1 MVKMEDPNHCSNYFV
16 GAQERIIKKSYIQR
30 IVDYIAM
37 ITGNGKIQNI
47 YIYPDISVEQGSNT
61 LDILSYKD
69 KSGRSKLDINLP
81 TGSKFKYFSKTQDGT
96 EFQAELN
103 LNVSNKNAVQR
114 KGRTEKK
121 KRQTNENVVTRDQ
134 TTCIDKNMQ
143 DNSHPRQ
150 LDNIQSFHDG
160 NLGQSIQFQNAS
172 AGSCRT
178 RKEPAKGSSMAIV
191 YRGEEI
197 RLKSNSIEEIYID
210 QETSLLISLKY
221 SKGNMQRRKTCTLLI
236 CRGKIY
242 SPSAFLQKVQEQGT
256 EEFNQAIYVTAF
268 SETDDYLNIEF
279 MKGISKELAISIA
292 KVIQNNSLEM
302 ELLRLADILRLFE
315 TNDISEQSNPEDSIM
330 GTRKN
335 NDNHLNDI
343 NDNCIQYNG
352 MDAYQG
358 STDRP
363 IQYHVNNNSDNDSHR
378 NKFIEPKT
386 VNVDSNNA
394 VKGLRNN
401 TGLRTQ
407 WTDRSKKKNSK
418 VRTQSKPVRELKIY
432 LQSVEVDFAGLVN
445 EYFEDT
451 MIRQAVYGFCSPD
464 VTRRNKTSFGRP
476 NVPWPSMHP
485 LLPYKLRY
493 LDENEE
499 TSDFHRNPEQHNE
512 AQNDQNTEN
521 IDNFSSDDDTDQY
534 GSCTSEC
541 TEEIDNDNDQDND

>member
-1 MVKMEDPNHCSNYFV
+1 MVKMEDPNHCSNYFA
-16 GAQERIIKKSYIQR
+16 GAQ
-30 IVDYIAM
+30 
-37 ITGNGKIQNI
+37 
-47 YIYPDISVEQGSNT
+47 
-61 LDILSYKD
+61 D

-134 TTCIDKNMQ
+134 TTCIDKNTQ
-143 DNSHPRQ
+143 DNPQFRH
-150 LDNIQSFHDG
+150 LDNFESFLDR

-178 RKEPAKGSSMAIV
+178 RKEQEKVSSMAIA

-197 RLKSNSIEEIYID
+197 SLKSFSTEEIYIY
-210 QETSLLISLKY
+210 QETCLLILLKY
-221 SKGNMQRRKTCTLLI
+221 SKGNMQRRKTCRLFI
-236 CRGKIY
+236 CGDKMY

-256 EEFNQAIYVTAF
+256 EEFNQAIYVMAF
-268 SETDDYLNIEF
+268 SETDGYLNIEF

-315 TNDISEQSNPEDSIM
+315 TNDIFEQRNPEDSIM

-352 MDAYQG
+352 MDAYQR

-363 IQYHVNNNSDNDSHR
+363 IQHHVNNNSDNDALLNDSHR

-386 VNVDSNNA
+386 VNVDNNDT
-394 VKGLRNN
+394 VKGLLNN

-407 WTDRSKKKNSK
+407 WTDRSKMKNSK
-418 VRTQSKPVRELKIY
+418 VKTQSKPVRELKIY

-445 EYFEDT
+445 EYFEDN
-451 MIRQAVYGFCSPD
+451 MIRQAVYGFCSLD
-464 VTRRNKTSFGRP
+464 ETRRNKTSFGRP

-512 AQNDQNTEN
+512 VQNDPNTEN
-521 IDNFSSDDDTDQY
+521 LDNFSSDDDTDQY
-534 GSCTSEC
+534 DSCISEC
-541 TEEIDNDNDQDND
+541 ADEIDSNNDQDDD

>member
-1 MVKMEDPNHCSNYFV
+1 
-16 GAQERIIKKSYIQR
+16 
-30 IVDYIAM
+30 
-37 ITGNGKIQNI
+37 
-47 YIYPDISVEQGSNT
+47 
-61 LDILSYKD
+61 
-69 KSGRSKLDINLP
+69 
-81 TGSKFKYFSKTQDGT
+81 
-96 EFQAELN
+96 
-103 LNVSNKNAVQR
+103 
-114 KGRTEKK
+114 
-121 KRQTNENVVTRDQ
+121 
-134 TTCIDKNMQ
+134 
-143 DNSHPRQ
+143 
-150 LDNIQSFHDG
+150 
-160 NLGQSIQFQNAS
+160 
-172 AGSCRT
+172 
-178 RKEPAKGSSMAIV
+178 
-191 YRGEEI
+191 
-197 RLKSNSIEEIYID
+197 
-210 QETSLLISLKY
+210 
-221 SKGNMQRRKTCTLLI
+221 MQRRKTCTLLI

-343 NDNCIQYNG
+343 NDNCIQNNG

-363 IQYHVNNNSDNDSHR
+363 IQHHVNNNSDNDALLNDSHR

-386 VNVDSNNA
+386 VNVDNNNT
-394 VKGLRNN
+394 VKGLLNN

-407 WTDRSKKKNSK
+407 WTDRSKMKNSK
-418 VRTQSKPVRELKIY
+418 VKTQSKPVRELKIC

-445 EYFEDT
+445 EYFEDN
-451 MIRQAVYGFCSPD
+451 MIRQAVYGFCSPYE
-464 VTRRNKTSFGRP
+464 TRRNKTSFGRP

-493 LDENEE
+493 LDKNEE
-499 TSDFHRNPEQHNE
+499 TSDFHRNPAQHNE
-512 AQNDQNTEN
+512 VQNNPNTEN
-521 IDNFSSDDDTDQY
+521 LDNFSSDTDQY
-534 GSCTSEC
+534 DSCISEC
-541 TEEIDNDNDQDND
+541 ADEIDSNNDQDND